1 MLARP
6 PASLCFSPLARSRRG
21 RSRAG
26 ARHGCRRIGS
36 HRNHFTRHREP
47 GDVFGLDAA
56 TLAAYVAAAG
66 ALILVPGQDTLV
78 VLTRGFASRAA
89 GVGAAV
95 GVAVGVLIH
104 ATAAALGLA
113 AVYRAVP
120 AAATLVTLAGAAY
133 LLWLAIDTAKGHGFG
148 SRPRDG
154 RPSDARPDG
163 GPAEPGT
170 GTVSDGFRRGLL
182 TNVANPK
189 VALFFLAFLPGF
201 AGDGEPTTMVAL
213 GAVYALLT
221 VAYLGAVGALA
232 GRIGAVATG
241 RTARAIRLGSAAVL
255 VALAAALIVRVV

>member
-1 MLARP
+1 
-6 PASLCFSPLARSRRG
+6 
-21 RSRAG
+21 
-26 ARHGCRRIGS
+26 
-36 HRNHFTRHREP
+36 
-47 GDVFGLDAA
+47 VFGIDPA

-89 GVGAAV
+89 GVAAAG
-95 GVAVGVLIH
+95 GVAVGVLLH

-120 AAATLVTLAGAAY
+120 TAATAVTLAGAAY
-133 LLWLAIDTAKGHGFG
+133 LLWLAVETARGGEFG
-148 SRPRDG
+148 SG
-154 RPSDARPDG
+154 VAADAGAVGDDPGLGDTIRGDG
-163 GPAEPGT
+163 GAGTPGA
-170 GTVSDGFRRGLL
+170 GFRSGLF

-201 AGDGEPTTMVAL
+201 AGEGETATMIAL

-241 RTARAIRLGSAAVL
+241 RAARAIRLGSASVL
-255 VALAAALIVRVV
+255 VALAAALVVRVV

>member
-1 MLARP
+1 ML
-6 PASLCFSPLARSRRG
+6 
-21 RSRAG
+21 
-26 ARHGCRRIGS
+26 
-36 HRNHFTRHREP
+36 E
-47 GDVFGLDAA
+47 LDAA

-95 GVAVGVLIH
+95 GVAAGVLLH

-113 AVYRAVP
+113 TVYRAVP
-120 AAATLVTLAGAAY
+120 PAATLVTLGGAAY
-133 LLWLAIDTAKGHGFG
+133 LLWLAADTARGDGVESNGAAATPRADGAG
-148 SRPRDG
+148 S
-154 RPSDARPDG
+154 ARTAG
-163 GPAEPGT
+163 AVAGL
-170 GTVSDGFRRGLL
+170 RRGFL

-201 AGDGEPTTMVAL
+201 TGGGEPATMVAL

-241 RTARAIRLGSAAVL
+241 RVTRTIRLGSAAAL
-255 VALAAALIVRVV
+255 VALAAALIVRVA